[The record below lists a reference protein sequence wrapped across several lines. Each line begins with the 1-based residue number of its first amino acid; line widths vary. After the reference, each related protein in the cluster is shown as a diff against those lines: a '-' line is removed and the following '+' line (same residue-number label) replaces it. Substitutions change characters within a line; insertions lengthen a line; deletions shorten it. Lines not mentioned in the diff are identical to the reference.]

1 MKCEICNKE
10 YDGYFCPNCAWEEEN
25 VLDEKYLEIY
35 LNKKQKHKEVFKEVE
50 YYHNFFDSF
59 ITKFNEFNK
68 DKEENRPFYLKL
80 LDDMLEIMEDKKY
93 YFQLLVIK
101 ILFLNKMEKD
111 YKNEIKEAEELLK
124 NNEISEEDKK
134 IFENLK
140 AKL

>member
-10 YDGYFCPNCAWEEEN
+10 YDGYFCPNCGWEEEN
-25 VLDEKYLEIY
+25 VLDDKYLEIY

-59 ITKFNEFNK
+59 IRKFKEFLR
-68 DKEENRPFYLKL
+68 EERDQSFYLKFL
-80 LDDMLEIMEDKKY
+80 NDVLEIMKDKKY

-101 ILFLNKMEKD
+101 IFLLRNMKEE